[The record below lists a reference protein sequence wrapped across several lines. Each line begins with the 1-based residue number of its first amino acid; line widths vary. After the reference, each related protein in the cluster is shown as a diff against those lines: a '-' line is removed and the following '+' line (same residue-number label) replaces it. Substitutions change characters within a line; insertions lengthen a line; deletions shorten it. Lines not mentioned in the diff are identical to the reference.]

1 MAGISARAQTG
12 SITTGTSAITLL
24 QVVAATNT
32 RVVVKS
38 ISVSFAGTSPT
49 AAPILVDVLRQSTAG
64 TMMSL
69 TVVKEPNLGSE
80 TIQTTAQHT
89 AEVEPTAGDVV
100 AREYVHPQTG
110 VIFSEPIT
118 VLGGTRLGVRVT
130 AAASTSAVV
139 RVEFEE

>member
-1 MAGISARAQTG
+1 MAGISARAQTS

-24 QVVAATNT
+24 QIVAATNT
-32 RVVVKS
+32 RVVVRS

-49 AAPILVDVLRQSTAG
+49 AAPILVDVLRQTTAG
-64 TMMSL
+64 TMTSL
-69 TVVKEPNLGSE
+69 TIVKEPNLGSE
-80 TIQTTAQHT
+80 TLQTSAQHT
-89 AEVEPTAGDVV
+89 ATVEPTAGDVV

-110 VIFSEPIT
+110 VIFSEPIV

>member
-49 AAPILVDVLRQSTAG
+49 AAPILVDVLRQTTAG

-80 TIQTTAQHT
+80 TLQTTAQHT
-89 AEVEPTAGDVV
+89 ATVEPTAGDVV